1 MLTQTRLVLQQLK
14 LSASDLAM
22 AEESLQSLLRP
33 VRFSLYYI
41 VYDLM
46 MGVFAALILS
56 PLVKK
61 KIEFENQQ

>member
-1 MLTQTRLVLQQLK
+1 MVLRQVLQQLRIT
-14 LSASDLAM
+14 AADRAM
-22 AEESLQSLLRP
+22 AEESLLAILKP

-41 VYDLM
+41 VYDML

-61 KIEFENQQ
+61 KLPIENQ

>member
-1 MLTQTRLVLQQLK
+1 
-14 LSASDLAM
+14 M
-22 AEESLQSLLRP
+22 AEENIISLLRP

-41 VYDLM
+41 VYDII

-61 KIEFENQQ
+61 KIEIENQQ